1 MDYAVF
7 EARVLELL
15 YKTGDRVT
23 AQLAA
28 YKIGVGVEKARE
40 MLESMAAKD
49 IVSLETDDN
58 GGIYFDLI
66 DRPPPTGE
74 PLSWQ
79 VAPRPPQVAPLP
91 PPPALVP
98 YYAMPPVAMPVLMPP
113 YIEPEKSVG
122 AAAALSFFFGP
133 FGMFYSTVTGGLVM
147 LFGGFLFMLLTL
159 GLGIVLVSP
168 ACVVWGTL
176 AAHAHN
182 QKVRLQRDQ
191 MHQSLAH
198 MQQVHQMQQV
208 QHMQQAQR
216 ALPPKR

>member
-7 EARVLELL
+7 ESRVLELF

-28 YKIGVGVEKARE
+28 YKIGIGVEKARE
-40 MLESMAAKD
+40 MLEAMATRD

-74 PLSWQ
+74 PLSWT
-79 VAPRPPQVAPLP
+79 VKPSPAPPHP

-147 LFGGFLFMLLTL
+147 LFGGFLFLLLTL

-168 ACVVWGTL
+168 ACVIWGAL
-176 AAHAHN
+176 AAHSHN
-182 QKVRLQRDQ
+182 QKVRTQRDQ
-191 MHQSLAH
+191 LHLSLAH
-198 MQQVHQMQQV
+198 MQHVHHAQQV
-208 QHMQQAQR
+208 QHVQQAQR